1 MTENSRNFFLGKEI
15 TLGDIAGYIKKY
27 TNIFK
32 PALIKCLFVIV
43 FFTILFSIIGYVA
56 KVTSSKEYESQCVLY
71 NEQNSSTQNSTM
83 QALALLSGA
92 SSNTGT
98 EATGGDLYQLILIN
112 RPFLLELASSTVDLK
127 NLDSSKTLY
136 QYFDKEEELDLV
148 ERTINRIK
156 NSPGQLVS
164 FLFNKPKPPRL
175 HYFTKS
181 IADSLDSSKVSFVNK
196 PFITELTGNDK
207 RIISILS
214 NRIKL
219 KQNGKLSTLLVKMP
233 EAKLSAQVNKLVL
246 ELLTKYAIRFKV
258 SKQLENVEFLEA
270 RTKEAEAKYKESQQ
284 KVANFKDNNY
294 NVVFQSVQS
303 RESVLQNEFLLYS
316 GIYNQLV
323 SQLEQAKIQ
332 LKKDSPLFTVVEP
345 VYIPEEVA
353 SDNSKI
359 NSYGLKG
366 LIVALVIS
374 IYFLYRAYK
383 KSTLITVNS

>member
-1 MTENSRNFFLGKEI
+1 MAENSKNFFLGKEI

-43 FFTILFSIIGYVA
+43 FFTVLFSIIGYVA

-156 NSPGQLVS
+156 KSPGQLVS

-181 IADSLDSSKVSFVNK
+181 IADSWDSSKVSFVNK

-366 LIVALVIS
+366 LIVGLVLS

>member
-1 MTENSRNFFLGKEI
+1 MAENSKNFFLGKEI

-43 FFTILFSIIGYVA
+43 FFTVLFSIIGYVA

-181 IADSLDSSKVSFVNK
+181 IADSWDSSKVSFVNK

-366 LIVALVIS
+366 LIVGLVLS